1 MSNIDYTTLVSY
13 LAEIPDPRSP
23 RGQRYEW
30 HYLLILIA
38 AAMLTGASTP
48 TTISNWVAMHQV
60 ALVAAL
66 RPVRKSVP
74 SMATLRR
81 ALCAVPIETLEA
93 ALGRYQA
100 QLAGETGD
108 AGMLV
113 TKQGEMLRGAALD
126 VNHYPRDVSFGED
139 RCQVRSGNAP
149 QALAALRNAIAAL
162 LHVAGWPFLPNG
174 FRYCQRSPQIPLQLI
189 GGLAT

>member
-1 MSNIDYTTLVSY
+1 LDHRTGRTAVSAEFLITSLDRDRVTLAQIEQV
-13 LAEIPDPRSP
+13 R
-23 RGQRYEW
+23 RW
-30 HYLLILIA
+30 HW
-38 AAMLTGASTP
+38 
-48 TTISNWVAMHQV
+48 TIEN
-60 ALVAAL
+60 
-66 RPVRKSVP
+66 
-74 SMATLRR
+74 
-81 ALCAVPIETLEA
+81 
-93 ALGRYQA
+93 
-100 QLAGETGD
+100 
-108 AGMLV
+108 
-113 TKQGEMLRGAALD
+113 